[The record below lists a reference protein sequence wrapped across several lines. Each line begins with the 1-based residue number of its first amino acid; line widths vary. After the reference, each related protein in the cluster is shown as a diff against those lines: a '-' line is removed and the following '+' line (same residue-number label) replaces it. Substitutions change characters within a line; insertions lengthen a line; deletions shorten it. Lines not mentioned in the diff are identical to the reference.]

1 MNYRDF
7 LQKVIYAIINP
18 LIKGMIKV
26 GITPNFITTTGFVL
40 NLVAMAMFIYA
51 AELPECEAYAWI
63 GWSGGVI
70 LFAGL
75 FDMMDGRLARM
86 GGMSST
92 FGALWDSTLDRYS
105 ELCTLFGICYY
116 LLMHGSWDWAGVV
129 TFTAMVGSVMVS
141 YVRARA
147 EGLDIECKVGLMQR
161 PERVVVTAVTAML
174 TGCMADIWWLAG
186 GMILI
191 AVLAN
196 ITAFWRIAHCYI
208 VMNKKEAE

>member
-51 AELPECEAYAWI
+51 AEQPECEAYAWI

-92 FGALWDSTLDRYS
+92 FGALWDSTLDVTAS
-105 ELCTLFGICYY
+105 FAHSSASAIISLCTARGTGLAS
-116 LLMHGSWDWAGVV
+116 LRSPLWWA
-129 TFTAMVGSVMVS
+129 
-141 YVRARA
+141 
-147 EGLDIECKVGLMQR
+147 Q
-161 PERVVVTAVTAML
+161 
-174 TGCMADIWWLAG
+174 
-186 GMILI
+186 
-191 AVLAN
+191 
-196 ITAFWRIAHCYI
+196 
-208 VMNKKEAE
+208 

>member
-86 GGMSST
+86 ASLRSP
-92 FGALWDSTLDRYS
+92 LW
-105 ELCTLFGICYY
+105 
-116 LLMHGSWDWAGVV
+116 WA
-129 TFTAMVGSVMVS
+129 
-141 YVRARA
+141 
-147 EGLDIECKVGLMQR
+147 Q
-161 PERVVVTAVTAML
+161 
-174 TGCMADIWWLAG
+174 
-186 GMILI
+186 
-191 AVLAN
+191 
-196 ITAFWRIAHCYI
+196 
-208 VMNKKEAE
+208 

>member
-75 FDMMDGRLARM
+75 FDMMDGRPTSTATMAL
-86 GGMSST
+86 GMT
-92 FGALWDSTLDRYS
+92 
-105 ELCTLFGICYY
+105 
-116 LLMHGSWDWAGVV
+116 
-129 TFTAMVGSVMVS
+129 
-141 YVRARA
+141 
-147 EGLDIECKVGLMQR
+147 
-161 PERVVVTAVTAML
+161 
-174 TGCMADIWWLAG
+174 
-186 GMILI
+186 
-191 AVLAN
+191 
-196 ITAFWRIAHCYI
+196 
-208 VMNKKEAE
+208 